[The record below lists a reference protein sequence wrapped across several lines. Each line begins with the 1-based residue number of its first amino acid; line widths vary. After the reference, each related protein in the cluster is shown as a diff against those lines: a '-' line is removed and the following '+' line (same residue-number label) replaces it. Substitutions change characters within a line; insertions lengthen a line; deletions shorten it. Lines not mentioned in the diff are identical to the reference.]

1 MIVRM
6 IVEALEPE
14 QLALGAVHL
23 AQHLETHALIG
34 VVAAPASRTLAVW
47 CAAVDVAILKGEADR
62 ATGDLYATDVHRLL
76 LTYDRVRAGSSYLRH
91 RGLLVK
97 SAAANKL
104 PFDKLTGRA
113 YLRRILDPASRRVPM
128 DVSRRDLAVA
138 GALAL
143 SVPGLLLGGFTS
155 AEAAADEA
163 AVTENVE
170 VLRKALLEANK
181 AKLEQVASAQISYG
195 HSDGRVET
203 KEQFINGVM
212 TRKQTVK
219 SLAFPELKVA
229 VVGDAAIARHIYL
242 AESELEGKQTTTKIG
257 ALQVWQKQNG
267 SWKLL
272 ARQGFRLPA
281 PA

>member
-1 MIVRM
+1 
-6 IVEALEPE
+6 
-14 QLALGAVHL
+14 
-23 AQHLETHALIG
+23 
-34 VVAAPASRTLAVW
+34 
-47 CAAVDVAILKGEADR
+47 
-62 ATGDLYATDVHRLL
+62 
-76 LTYDRVRAGSSYLRH
+76 
-91 RGLLVK
+91 
-97 SAAANKL
+97 
-104 PFDKLTGRA
+104 
-113 YLRRILDPASRRVPM
+113 M
-128 DVSRRDLAVA
+128 DVSRRDMAVA
-138 GALAL
+138 GVAALA
-143 SVPGLLLGGFTS
+143 VPGMLLGAFS
-155 AEAAADEA
+155 VAEAAADES
-163 AVTENVE
+163 AVIESVE
-170 VLRKALLEANK
+170 VLRKAIFDADK
-181 AKLEQVASAQISYG
+181 AKLDQVASPQISYG

-219 SLAFPELKVA
+219 SLAFPELKVS